1 MNISERDI
9 TKAELDAIYRD
20 FRNIEIKDGIPQRK
34 TERFEYIAEEN
45 DRVIGYVSGITEH
58 KWFYLTDLWVEESR
72 RRKGLGTK
80 LLCMIEQKALSVGM
94 EHIYLWTA
102 GSINSQF
109 YEKNGY
115 ERFTVFENKYE
126 VEGYHQ
132 FGYRKNLLTGGIR

>member
-1 MNISERDI
+1 MRYIRI
-9 TKAELDAIYRD
+9 FAI
-20 FRNIEIKDGIPQRK
+20 
-34 TERFEYIAEEN
+34 
-45 DRVIGYVSGITEH
+45 EH

>member
-1 MNISERDI
+1 MKISDRDI
-9 TKAELDAIYRD
+9 TKAELDAIYQD

-45 DRVIGYVSGITEH
+45 ERVIGYVSGITEH
-58 KWFYLTDLWVEESR
+58 KWFYLTDLWVEESH

-115 ERFTVFENKYE
+115 ERFTVLENKYE

-132 FGYRKNLLTGGIR
+132 FGYRKKLLTGGIL